1 MTTTIAL
8 SQNSHKELT
17 MIKINEGF
25 RNMDDVVHKLIIEH
39 KKLRFIKSSEKIKSR
54 MKDLDLSLMDLIG

>member
-1 MTTTIAL
+1 
-8 SQNSHKELT
+8 

-39 KKLRFIKSSEKIKSR
+39 KKLRFIKSSEKIRSR
-54 MKDLDLSLMDLIG
+54 MKEMDLSLMDLIG